1 MTKTELIDK
10 ISKNKTL
17 TPITKKQV
25 GMIVDALFDELGS
38 YFIKKSKAG
47 KKIADPKLTYPGFG
61 TFKKRKRNSKK
72 GRNPQT
78 GAEIT
83 IPAHFT
89 VTFTPSSVLKTKMN
103 LKKRK

>member
-10 ISKNKTL
+10 ISKTKDL
-17 TPITKKQV
+17 TSVTKKQV
-25 GMIVDALFDELGS
+25 GVIVDALFEELGS
-38 YFIKKSKAG
+38 YFVKTKAVKK
-47 KKIADPKLTYPGFG
+47 ADPKLTYPGFG

-83 IPAHFT
+83 IPSHYT
-89 VTFTPSSVLKTKMN
+89 ITFTPSSVLKNKMN
-103 LKKRK
+103 PKKKK

>member
-10 ISKNKTL
+10 ISKNKELSTV
-17 TPITKKQV
+17 TKRQV
-25 GMIVDALFDELGS
+25 GQIVDALFEELGS
-38 YFIKKSKAG
+38 YFINTKPTKKVE
-47 KKIADPKLTYPGFG
+47 PKLTYPGFG

-89 VTFTPSSVLKTKMN
+89 ITFTPSSVLKTRMN
-103 LKKRK
+103 NKKKK